1 MPSVTIFVWV
11 ARLPSYMKRL
21 RLGSV
26 FGIPVRLD
34 LVFLLALP
42 PLAYVV
48 GSRIEATASFV
59 GGFLGTTLVSGVP
72 TSGATPWLLGTAV
85 ALGLFVGVVLHE
97 LGHSAVAL
105 RFGYTI
111 ESVTLWAFGGVASYA
126 SVPTDWRRELQ
137 VALAGPA
144 VSVLV
149 GVGCYAAMGLLP
161 GTLPAGRFLLGIL
174 AVLNLGLAAFNL
186 LPGFPM
192 DGGRVLRALLART
205 RSYPHA
211 TRIAA
216 SAGTGFALLLG
227 LLGVLR
233 ADVVLVAVGLLVYVG
248 ASSEVQQ
255 QLLRNT
261 FEGIT
266 VRDIVTPAADL
277 DTVSP
282 GTPIV
287 DLLEKMFR
295 QHHVGY
301 PVVRDG
307 AVVGMVTLEDVSR
320 VAPIERDVL
329 TVSDVMTTD
338 LKTISPDADV
348 LDALSALQRHDVG
361 RVLVTD
367 RRDELVGLLSR
378 TDLMRAFGIISQ
390 SDPPTAEEVPPPS
403 EPTRTVRLRR

>member
-1 MPSVTIFVWV
+1 
-11 ARLPSYMKRL
+11 MKRP

-34 LVFLLALP
+34 LTFLLALP
-42 PLAYVV
+42 VLAYLV
-48 GSRIEATASFV
+48 GSRVETTAAFVEALLGV
-59 GGFLGTTLVSGVP
+59 GIAAGALSTGV
-72 TSGATPWLLGTAV
+72 TPWLLGAAV
-85 ALGLFVGVVLHE
+85 ALGLFAGVVVHE

-105 RFGYTI
+105 RLGYAI
-111 ESVTLWAFGGVASYA
+111 QSVTLWALGGVASYT
-126 SVPTDWRRELQ
+126 SLPRDWRDELG

-161 GTLPAGRFLLGIL
+161 ATLPAGRFLLGSL
-174 AVLNLGLAAFNL
+174 ALLNLALAAFNL
-186 LPGFPM
+186 LPGLPM

-211 TRIAA
+211 TRMAA
-216 SAGTGFALLLG
+216 SAGKGFALLIG
-227 LLGVLR
+227 LIGVLR
-233 ADVVLVAVGLLVYVG
+233 VDAFLVAVALFVYVG
-248 ASSEVQQ
+248 ASGEVQQ
-255 QLLRNT
+255 QLVRNT

-266 VRDIVTPAADL
+266 VRDIVTPAAEL

-282 GTPIV
+282 GTPII

-307 AVVGMVTLEDVSR
+307 AVVGMVTLQDVSR

-338 LKTISPDADV
+338 LQTISPEADV
-348 LDALSALQRHDVG
+348 LDALSVLQRNDIG
-361 RVLVTD
+361 RVLVTN

-390 SDPPTAEEVPPPS
+390 SGPPAPEEVPSPS
-403 EPTRTVRLRR
+403 EPTRSVRLRR